1 VAATN
6 KAIPLSLEGIESA
19 LARTWTVADRRA
31 YLESLRRRVAQYEQ
45 RYQLPSSILREAL
58 QSRKLR
64 ENLDVVKWLH
74 AHETL
79 VGLENGQEA
88 RLERSRK
95 LPARRAASR
104 AR

>member
-1 VAATN
+1 MVVTN
-6 KAIPLSLEGIESA
+6 GRIPLSLKGIERV
-19 LARTWTVADRRA
+19 LAEPGTAEDRRV
-31 YLESLRRRVAQYEQ
+31 YLDSLRKRVAQYER
-45 RYQLPSSILREAL
+45 RYRLPSEELREAL
-58 QSRKLR
+58 RSRKLR

-79 VGLENGQEA
+79 VDLENGREA